1 MDTALFQ
8 QFAEIAY
15 RRSGIRL
22 SAGKEALVSSRIGK
36 RIRILGLRDPSA
48 YLEYLLAD
56 EGDELVNFLDVISTN
71 FTSFFREPEHFPAL
85 GRAGQIEARRGAWK
99 IALLVC
105 GEFQR

>member
-1 MDTALFQ
+1 LDTALFQ

-36 RIRILGLRDPSA
+36 RIRILGLRDPNA

-56 EGDELVNFLDVISTN
+56 DGDELVNFLDVISTN
-71 FTSFFREPEHFPAL
+71 FTR
-85 GRAGQIEARRGAWK
+85 
-99 IALLVC
+99 
-105 GEFQR
+105 